1 MIDQLNEQE
10 DDIRVCLIGDVH
22 THPEFD
28 NSRLEAL
35 GHMIVDL
42 KPDEVWQIGDW
53 ADMPSLSSYDKGKRS
68 FEGRRYRA
76 DVEAAIAGQEILWGP
91 LNEYNAQQ
99 RANKKAQYNP
109 FKLMTWGNHESR
121 VDKVT
126 QLHPEL
132 HGTISVADLQ
142 YEQYW
147 DEVVPFKDRTVRH
160 GFALSH
166 YFASGIMGAPIGG
179 LHAAHNLLVKT
190 GMSAIAGHSH
200 LYDEKIMT
208 RADGTKMM
216 AIVAGCYVHPEMV
229 EGWNRD
235 TAHMWWNGI
244 VLLDGLK
251 NGYAESVTRINQ
263 ERIMKIYG

>member
-1 MIDQLNEQE
+1 MH
-10 DDIRVCLIGDVH
+10 C
-22 THPEFD
+22 HPNHD
-28 NSRLEAL
+28 NDRLTAL
-35 GHMIVDL
+35 GRMILDL

-68 FEGRRYRA
+68 FEGRRYKA
-76 DVEAAIAGQEILWGP
+76 DIESAIAGQEALWGP
-91 LNEYNAQQ
+91 IKQYNEQQ

-109 FKLMTWGNHESR
+109 YSLMTVGNHCAR
-121 VDKVT
+121 IDKTT

-132 HGTISVADLQ
+132 SGTISVDDLQ
-142 YEQYW
+142 YNKYW
-147 DEVVPFKDRTVRH
+147 TDVVAFKDRIVRH

-208 RADGTKMM
+208 RADGSKAM
-216 AIVAGCYVHPEMV
+216 AIVAGCYTHPDMV
-229 EGWNRD
+229 EGWNAD

-244 VLLDGLK
+244 VVLDGVRD
-251 NGYAESVTRINQ
+251 GYAESVTRINQ
-263 ERIMKIYG
+263 DRIMRIYG